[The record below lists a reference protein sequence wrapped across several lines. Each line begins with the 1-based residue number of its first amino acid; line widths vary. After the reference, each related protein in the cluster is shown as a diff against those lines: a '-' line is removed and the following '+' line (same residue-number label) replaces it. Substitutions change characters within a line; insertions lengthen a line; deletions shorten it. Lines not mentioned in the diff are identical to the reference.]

1 MSTDFPEIPSTEELM
16 REANEMQAGGL
27 DVPESY
33 KVNEQQ
39 DNAGMSAED
48 WAAQNREDRQRAET
62 NGDGQFNQVEP
73 FRANPPYMIGRPDWP
88 SNEYK
93 GYEQEPS
100 ARLAELK
107 KAYTDIPLEQ
117 RRRPVFE
124 IQHQG
129 QTVELSPLVKAYAR
143 FTSEQTLFLETGG
156 SLTPEQYQQALR
168 RYSGEQSRLIR
179 AQAEA
184 LRQAGIL

>member
-16 REANEMQAGGL
+16 RDA
-27 DVPESY
+27 D
-33 KVNEQQ
+33 
-39 DNAGMSAED
+39 
-48 WAAQNREDRQRAET
+48 AALQET
-62 NGDGQFNQVEP
+62 NTNGHGDYNPEQNGTSVEAADSGQYNQVEP
-73 FRANPPYMIGRPDWP
+73 FRANPPYMINRPDWTP
-88 SNEYK
+88 NEYK
-93 GYEQEPS
+93 EPPPG
-100 ARLAELK
+100 LAELK

>member
-16 REANEMQAGGL
+16 RDADAALQEGNANGHGEYN
-27 DVPESY
+27 PE
-33 KVNEQQ
+33 
-39 DNAGMSAED
+39 
-48 WAAQNREDRQRAET
+48 QNGTSPEVTDS
-62 NGDGQFNQVEP
+62 GQYNQVEP

-93 GYEQEPS
+93 GYEPEPPAS
-100 ARLAELK
+100 LAELK
-107 KAYTDIPLEQ
+107 RAYTDIPLEQ